1 MLDGGCM
8 ALKTYMCYTRCDH
21 CGVYDR
27 DPQWCDLCGRP
38 KEARSPKP
46 RGRRAGAP
54 GRGNGAIGQ
63 SQQPLELANE
73 RR

>member
-1 MLDGGCM
+1 M

-38 KEARSPKP
+38 KEARSARP
-46 RGRRAGAP
+46 RSRQSVRSRAGRAVDAMEAAP
-54 GRGNGAIGQ
+54 K
-63 SQQPLELANE
+63 LEFRSE
-73 RR
+73 GG